1 MYFKIS
7 ILCFFSYLALCC
19 NGQNLV
25 PNGDFNTNHFGEDI
39 SKFNGTADTHDWV
52 LGLTGVFAWKEYSKS
67 GNIARGKDDSLHS
80 FSAGKISG
88 YIQSTYFEYLVNK
101 LYNKVNPKY
110 LYNLNG
116 SVYGCNELIKSSAI
130 ILLTD
135 TFLNLG
141 NIGSDNLSSVLKKIE
156 LDTFYLDII
165 QGWHRF
171 KFSFKPKKAWHYIY
185 LFSLESNSRKVFGRN
200 IKLKLKKLY
209 EPYILF
215 DNLYLG
221 TKENNEKV
229 VTSITIAANIL
240 FPNNEDSIE
249 DVQANKIDSFVKIQL
264 KDGREKIYLTG
275 YADTN
280 GNKTY
285 NLNLSKRRVEHV
297 KKYINSKYKD
307 EFEIITQF
315 KGEDESTLPIHQ
327 QRRVEIFTQFAK
339 NPWLE

>member
-1 MYFKIS
+1 
-7 ILCFFSYLALCC
+7 
-19 NGQNLV
+19 
-25 PNGDFNTNHFGEDI
+25 
-39 SKFNGTADTHDWV
+39 
-52 LGLTGVFAWKEYSKS
+52 
-67 GNIARGKDDSLHS
+67 
-80 FSAGKISG
+80 
-88 YIQSTYFEYLVNK
+88 
-101 LYNKVNPKY
+101 
-110 LYNLNG
+110 
-116 SVYGCNELIKSSAI
+116 
-130 ILLTD
+130 
-135 TFLNLG
+135 
-141 NIGSDNLSSVLKKIE
+141 
-156 LDTFYLDII
+156 
-165 QGWHRF
+165 
-171 KFSFKPKKAWHYIY
+171 
-185 LFSLESNSRKVFGRN
+185 
-200 IKLKLKKLY
+200 LY

-264 KDGREKIYLTG
+264 KGGREKIYLTG

-307 EFEIITQF
+307 EFEIITQY

>member
-7 ILCFFSYLALCC
+7 ILCILSYLGLSCY
-19 NGQNLV
+19 GQNLI

-39 SKFNGTADTHDWV
+39 TKFKDTTNTHQWIQ
-52 LGLTGVFAWKEYSKS
+52 GLTGVFAWKQYSHS
-67 GNIARGKDDSLHS
+67 ANICLGKDDSTHS
-80 FSAGKISG
+80 YSTGKISG
-88 YIQSTYFEYLVNK
+88 YTQSTYFEYLTNK
-101 LYNKVNPKY
+101 LYIPLNIKNNYY
-110 LYNLNG
+110 LKG
-116 SVYGCNELIKSSAI
+116 SVCGCKDLIKSTAI

-141 NIGSDNLSSVLKKIE
+141 NIGRVNLSGVLKKID
-156 LDTFYLDII
+156 LDTFHLDIAK
-165 QGWHRF
+165 GWHRF
-171 KFSFKPKKAWHYIY
+171 QYTFKPKKAWHYIY

-200 IKLKLKKLY
+200 IKLNSKKLY

-221 TKENNEKV
+221 TIENNEKV
-229 VTSITIAANIL
+229 DTSLTIAANIL
-240 FPNNEDSIE
+240 FPNNEDNIE

-280 GNKTY
+280 GNKAY

-297 KKYINSKYKD
+297 KKYISSKYKD
-307 EFEIITQF
+307 EFEIITQY